1 MWSVVTYAADVAPTR
16 GVVKDEAGNLRC
28 VDYAETHTGLIAW
41 GGWSDTINVD
51 GWSYLSIHTSP
62 DEANLVQA
70 KAAGYLEACLTHS
83 MIYKYSLIHANDY
96 GWSEELRAYYNENYE
111 FYEQQIERAAGKDPF
126 WEQVSLLLEQ
136 QAGMFEGY
144 IAHAPAGHEIS
155 WEVMVTMSMH
165 SDMDTLCPLY
175 GGCTPVDGGA
185 REKKE
190 GNTHNNNKPPSAPFK
205 IKDHCS
211 VIVKLV
217 PSSAETDSSN
227 SETELYT
234 SHTTW
239 TGFQEMLRIYKMYD
253 FPFQKTSSS
262 SSSSSLSEVVPGR
275 HIAMSSY
282 PGNLFSTDDWYTI
295 SSGLVST
302 ETTIDNHNESVW
314 GEVQPR
320 TVLTWIRTMVSNRL
334 ATDGASWAANF
345 AKHNSGT
352 YNNEFHVV
360 DYNKFAASKQ
370 QQYDHDHGDGVGG
383 APLRLLPGVLT
394 VIDQMP
400 GHVEVSD
407 ETAKLQ
413 NTGYWASYNRPGLP
427 YSYKA
432 MNYTATVEAYGL
444 HYSHELCARGQ
455 IFEMLHTTIIDE
467 ASLKKVMRW
476 NKFDGSGTGSGS
488 GSESNDTP
496 LPTIPKEVTEQMCA
510 SGPSA
515 SNAISE
521 RGDLTK
527 LSSNCA
533 DDVTRQNEG
542 GIDMKY
548 TTAALMAQAAAAAAA
563 AAAAGSG
570 SGSSLA
576 PASIAQSGPTYDDQP
591 VFVWSESPFP
601 DVIHTGMPDRWEFP
615 YVLVD
620 WSSGNSTI

>member
-1 MWSVVTYAADVAPTR
+1 MLAVLLVVALASLSHALDVKPTL
-16 GVVKDEAGNLRC
+16 GVVADGDGNLSC
-28 VDYAETHTGLIAW
+28 VKFTETANTLLAW
-41 GGWSDTINVD
+41 GGYDDKISVE
-51 GWSYLSIHTSP
+51 GWSYLSISSSP
-62 DEANLVQA
+62 TQPNLVQA
-70 KAAGYLEACLTHS
+70 RAAGYLEACLTHS
-83 MIYKYSLIHANDY
+83 RIYEYSLIHADDY
-96 GWSEELRAYYNENYE
+96 GWSSDLRAYSTANYDYMNE
-111 FYEQQIERAAGKDPF
+111 QIKKADGADPF
-126 WEQVSLLLEQ
+126 WEQVSLMLEQ
-136 QAGMFEGY
+136 QRGMFDGY
-144 IAHAPAGHEIS
+144 IAHAPAAHAIS
-155 WEVMVTMSMH
+155 WETMVTMSMH

-175 GGCTPVDGGA
+175 GGCTPVNGE
-185 REKKE
+185 EKAE
-190 GNTHNNNKPPSAPFK
+190 EAMRPDRIMENTDPSKPPSAPFK

-217 PSSAETDSSN
+217 PATDVAPS
-227 SETELYT
+227 ELYT

-253 FPFQKTSSS
+253 FPYQTTSSS
-262 SSSSSLSEVVPGR
+262 SSEVVPGR
-275 HIAMSSY
+275 KIALASY

-295 SSGLVST
+295 SSGLAST

-314 GEVQPR
+314 GEVKPA

-360 DYNKFAASKQ
+360 DYNVFAASQ
-370 QQYDHDHGDGVGG
+370 QKMSGDS
-383 APLRLLPGVLT
+383 ASNLKLLPGVLT
-394 VIDQMP
+394 IVDQMP
-400 GHVEVSD
+400 GHVEISD
-407 ETAKLQ
+407 ETEKLQ

-427 YSYKA
+427 YTYKN
-432 MNYTATVEAYGL
+432 MNYTATVEAFGP
-444 HYSHELCARGQ
+444 HYSHALAARGQ
-455 IFEMLHTTIIDE
+455 IFDMLHDTIVDE

-476 NKFDGSGTGSGS
+476 NQFDS
-488 GSESNDTP
+488 DD
-496 LPTIPKEVTEQMCA
+496 IPKEITQQMCA

-527 LSSNCA
+527 RSSNCA

-548 TTAALMAQAAAAAAA
+548 TTAALMAKAKISAVE
-563 AAAAGSG
+563 GG
-570 SGSSLA
+570 MA

-601 DVIHTGMPDRWEFP
+601 DVVHTGIPDRWEFP

-620 WSSGNSTI
+620 WSADGSVHQQ

>member
-1 MWSVVTYAADVAPTR
+1 MQGFLLFLAIVSLAHAVKVTKPTL
-16 GVVKDEAGNLRC
+16 GVVSDSDGNLSC
-28 VDYAETHTGLIAW
+28 VNFSKTPKDSMLAW
-41 GGWSDTINVD
+41 GGYEDTIPVD
-51 GWSYLSIHTSP
+51 GWSYLSISSSP
-62 DEANLVQA
+62 VATNLIQA

-83 MIYKYSLIHANDY
+83 RIYEYSLIHADDY
-96 GWSEELRAYYNENYE
+96 GWSSDLRTYYNDNYK
-111 FYEQQIERAAGKDPF
+111 YMTEQIAVANGTDPF

-136 QAGMFEGY
+136 QRGMYEGY
-144 IAHAPAGHEIS
+144 TAHAPAAHAIS
-155 WEVMVTMSMH
+155 WEIMVTMSMH

-175 GGCTPVDGGA
+175 GGCTPVNGEEKTKEAKRPDGIIN
-185 REKKE
+185 KD
-190 GNTHNNNKPPSAPFK
+190 HPSKPPSAPFK

-217 PSSAETDSSN
+217 PATDESPS
-227 SETELYT
+227 ELYT

-253 FPFQKTSSS
+253 FPYQTTSSS
-262 SSSSSLSEVVPGR
+262 SPSKVVPGR
-275 HIAMSSY
+275 KIALSSY

-302 ETTIDNHNESVW
+302 ETTIDNHNDSIW
-314 GEVQPR
+314 GEVKPQ

-334 ATDGASWAANF
+334 ATDGASWAATF

-360 DYNKFAASKQ
+360 DYNIFAESQ
-370 QQYDHDHGDGVGG
+370 QKSNDRK
-383 APLRLLPGVLT
+383 LKLLPGVLT
-394 VIDQMP
+394 IVDQMP

-407 ETAKLQ
+407 ETDKLQ

-427 YSYKA
+427 YTYKN
-432 MNYTATVEAYGL
+432 MNYTATVKAYGP

-455 IFEMLHTTIIDE
+455 LFDMLHTTIVDE

-476 NKFDGSGTGSGS
+476 NQFD
-488 GSESNDTP
+488 NDD
-496 LPTIPKEVTEQMCA
+496 IPKEITYQMCD

-527 LSSNCA
+527 RSSNCA

-548 TTAALMAQAAAAAAA
+548 TTAALMAEAKASTAD
-563 AAAAGSG
+563 GG
-570 SGSSLA
+570 TA
-576 PASIAQSGPTYDDQP
+576 PASVAQSGPTYDDQP

-601 DVIHTGMPDRWEFP
+601 DVVHTGMPDRWEFP
-615 YVLVD
+615 YVMVE
-620 WSSGNSTI
+620 WSTDH